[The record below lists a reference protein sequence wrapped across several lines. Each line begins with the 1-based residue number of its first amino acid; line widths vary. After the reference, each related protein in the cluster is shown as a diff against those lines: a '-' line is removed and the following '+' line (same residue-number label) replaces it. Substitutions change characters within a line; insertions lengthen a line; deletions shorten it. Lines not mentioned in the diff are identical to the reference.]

1 MLCLD
6 QHPAWLQPH
15 PSHQNGGEVNFSGP
29 INKYLIAGSVDVQAY
44 VLPKRALDK
53 LVAADV
59 HVEMLG
65 INALIRSLAGLG
77 REKTS
82 PVRNFHGFHGPL
94 LLIGP
99 QPTQPEKGAL
109 HNRHNDPPEGMK
121 VLLQAITGGAPGAS

>member
-1 MLCLD
+1 M
-6 QHPAWLQPH
+6 
-15 PSHQNGGEVNFSGP
+15 
-29 INKYLIAGSVDVQAY
+29 QAY

-82 PVRNFHGFHGPL
+82 PVRNS
-94 LLIGP
+94 LIGP
-99 QPTQPEKGAL
+99 QPTHPEKGAF
-109 HNRHNDPPEGMK
+109 HNRHNASPEGMK